1 MSNSPISRSP
11 DLQALVDA
19 GYRLKVR
26 GEYLVVSGIPYITRS
41 GEIEVADLVMHLA
54 LDPGGARATCPRD
67 HTVWWTG
74 ATPYTVSGDSMKDYL
89 CCGRWDAGRDIGEGI
104 TVYQQWSRKL
114 RSDGVSRAY
123 VSYEE
128 KVLTYVHEVADH
140 AEAKRPGVRAVLTGL
155 APADVR
161 MATSQ
166 FAYVD
171 PNPYRNGTRGIEQKI
186 EDEIVAV
193 IGVGGTGSFLVDI
206 LTKTNIKEVHLYD
219 DDIIDVPNAFRIAG
233 AVRVGELGGATYK
246 VDWHRS
252 RYSEVRIRGLHVY
265 KQRITEENIGCLERC
280 TTVFIAV
287 DDLLVRRRLQDACT
301 RLGKHHVAVGIGLEI
316 EGEHNDQIGGM
327 IKVETNYAPGEHQLE
342 RTNETQQ
349 PHDGVEVY
357 DSNIQ
362 TAETN
367 MLGAAL
373 AIVEWKAT
381 KGFYRSDRDQMHDTK
396 IFSTVTGRILSDSKG
411 RRSLVEG

>member
-1 MSNSPISRSP
+1 
-11 DLQALVDA
+11 
-19 GYRLKVR
+19 
-26 GEYLVVSGIPYITRS
+26 
-41 GEIEVADLVMHLA
+41 
-54 LDPGGARATCPRD
+54 
-67 HTVWWTG
+67 
-74 ATPYTVSGDSMKDYL
+74 MKDYL

-140 AEAKRPGVRAVLTGL
+140 AEGKRPGVRAVLTGL
-155 APADVR
+155 APDDVR

-206 LTKTNIKEVHLYD
+206 LTKTNIQEVHLYD
-219 DDIIDVPNAFRIAG
+219 DDIVDVPNAFRIAG

-265 KQRITEENIGCLERC
+265 KQRITEENIDCLERC